1 MAGYGLWMAPT
12 RSRGRERG
20 GDGEV
25 VDMGDEKKERG
36 RHAGNARASCAAWQ
50 SLDIRLLVVSAYEW
64 LWHGKL
70 WVSQVPQPESAGP

>member
-25 VDMGDEKKERG
+25 VGMVMRG
-36 RHAGNARASCAAWQ
+36 KNEGGT
-50 SLDIRLLVVSAYEW
+50 LVTRV
-64 LWHGKL
+64 
-70 WVSQVPQPESAGP
+70 QVAQPCSP